1 MATRITQVN
10 YDDDGSTMLRVEGEM
25 YLEDALLLEKIA
37 AEIHADLGSRIVF
50 DLAELDLLDSE
61 SAAVLRR
68 LSNTSGYEIIGMEI
82 FVQSAVNEAEGRS
95 R

>member
-1 MATRITQVN
+1 MATRITQID

-25 YLEDALLLEKIA
+25 FLEDALLLEKIA
-37 AEIHADLGSRIVF
+37 AEISSDLGMGVIF

-61 SAAVLRR
+61 SAAVLKR
-68 LSNTSGYEIIGMEI
+68 LNETPGYEIIGIETFLQTAI
-82 FVQSAVNEAEGRS
+82 DEAEGRG